1 MIRPVQHRRTEL
13 GRRMRMGVA
22 MSVAMTVGIG
32 ALTGLVPTAA
42 TAGDPEVILRGD
54 GTYEN
59 AIAWQ
64 YEGAAL
70 PDYGAFAVRFP
81 ESTTS
86 VISGLVLD
94 VTGAPP
100 ALVAR
105 GARMDLASDGHISN
119 AGTAVSGDLR
129 MGKPVGQDNGAEDST
144 PPSVAGSALVDV
156 YVWDEAEGSLPGVVV
171 HLETGVSLEVS
182 SAWPEFSRAVLAIDP
197 PVRCQQLTGGAAWA
211 GFWGNWANG
220 PAGAFVGADQDGFGT
235 AGLTL
240 ITPGLGFPS
249 GWQETSVAFPGVTA
263 LGIGILA
270 EPCGLEPVLPSTW
283 GSIKRQFHR
292 RS

>member
-22 MSVAMTVGIG
+22 MSVALTVGIG

-105 GARMDLASDGHISN
+105 GAR
-119 AGTAVSGDLR
+119 
-129 MGKPVGQDNGAEDST
+129 
-144 PPSVAGSALVDV
+144 AGSALVDV
-156 YVWDEAEGSLPGVVV
+156 YVWDEAEGSLPGGVV